1 MKNIKELK
9 IEYYENFDLTNYC
22 TWKSGCKTDYIF
34 YPKNIN
40 ELKKILSIKK
50 NYYILGNG
58 SNTLF
63 INLKDTIIISTKKL
77 NNIDINGKFVIAD
90 SGATL
95 SMVMNKCLDNNLIG
109 FEFSTGI
116 PGTIGGGLIT
126 NAGANGGTISD
137 KLISIYML
145 KNDKEVEIPKEDIQ
159 FSYRTSSIKKNDV
172 ITKAKFLLTPGD
184 PNVSRKKIKEYL
196 KHRNK
201 TQPVRWPSAGS
212 VFKNPLPE
220 HAGFIIEKL
229 GIKGEKVGDAE
240 VSDIHANYI
249 INKKNA
255 KPFEINK
262 LVKKVRKR
270 VLEKTGINL
279 EYEVRIVDY
288 DQD

>member
-63 INLKDTIIISTKKL
+63 ISLKDTIIISTKKL

-145 KNDKEVEIPKEDIQ
+145 KNDKEVEIPKEDIR

-172 ITKAKFLLTPGD
+172 ITRAKFLLTPGD

-196 KHRNK
+196 KIYGN
-201 TQPVRWPSAGS
+201 
-212 VFKNPLPE
+212 
-220 HAGFIIEKL
+220 
-229 GIKGEKVGDAE
+229 
-240 VSDIHANYI
+240 
-249 INKKNA
+249 
-255 KPFEINK
+255 
-262 LVKKVRKR
+262 
-270 VLEKTGINL
+270 
-279 EYEVRIVDY
+279 
-288 DQD
+288 